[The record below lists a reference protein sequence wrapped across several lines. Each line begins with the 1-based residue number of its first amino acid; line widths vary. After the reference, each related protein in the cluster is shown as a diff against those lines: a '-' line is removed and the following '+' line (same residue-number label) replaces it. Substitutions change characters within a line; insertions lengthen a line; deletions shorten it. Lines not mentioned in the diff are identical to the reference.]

1 MKTKIEIYSNKNFVI
16 NGKIFREVINQML
29 GRIEKQFEKIEISFL
44 TDRDL
49 LELNKKYLN
58 HDSFTDILTFPYDSG
73 NSLVAEI
80 LISYERAYENS
91 LKYRCTFEEEI
102 LRLIAHGILHS
113 IGFKDKTK
121 SQKLKMRKA
130 ENDLLNSISEV
141 KFIKKFSMESQN

>member
-16 NGKIFREVINQML
+16 NGKILREVINQML
-29 GRIEKQFEKIEISFL
+29 GRIEKQFEKIEISFV

-73 NSLVAEI
+73 NSLVTEI

-113 IGFKDKTK
+113 IGLKDKTK

>member
-16 NGKIFREVINQML
+16 IRKILKEVINQML
-29 GRIEKQFEKIEISFL
+29 GKIERHFDKIEISFL

-49 LELNKKYLN
+49 IELNRKYLN
-58 HDSFTDILTFPYDSG
+58 HDSFTDILTFSYDSK
-73 NSLVAEI
+73 NSFVTEI

-91 LKYRCTFEEEI
+91 LKYKCSFEEEI

-121 SQKLKMRKA
+121 YQKLKMRKA
-130 ENDLLNSISEV
+130 ENDLLNSISKI
-141 KFIKKFSMESQN
+141 KFIKKFSMEK